1 METTE
6 RAGFDWLEVL
16 ISTLTVGV
24 VAFVVLQL
32 KEWVDA
38 GRFDTPGTM
47 VDAGLVASG
56 MLVLHVIQQFW
67 KRPPRS

>member
-1 METTE
+1 METVE
-6 RAGFDWLEVL
+6 RSGFDWLEVA
-16 ISTLTVGV
+16 ISTMTVEV

-47 VDAGLVASG
+47 VDALLVAGG
-56 MLVLHVIQQFW
+56 MLILYVIQQLW
-67 KRPPRS
+67 KRTPWS